1 MLTSTIGIQDA
12 LTFNMDMDS
21 SAEAV
26 NPDITGQ
33 KQTMGTIQCQ
43 HPKQARVDIGEV
55 DMSDSV

>member
-12 LTFNMDMDS
+12 LIFNMDINS

-33 KQTMGTIQCQ
+33 KQMGTIQCQ